1 MKFLEA
7 FAEKWNQVY
16 EKVGPVLSAIGHV
29 LSKTG
34 DVLLQIWNTILKFR
48 KIFLAIPV
56 VWAAVQLAFQN
67 LERLPETVG
76 LDVQVDG
83 TFAIQIT
90 RELAA
95 WGPVVVTI
103 FCLLLMFCSRRI
115 LTPWVVSVMTLLI
128 PIFIWLINV
137 FPS

>member
-1 MKFLEA
+1 MKFLETI
-7 FAEKWNQVY
+7 AEKWNMIY
-16 EKVGPVLSAIGHV
+16 EKAAPVLSAIGHV
-29 LSKTG
+29 LSRTG
-34 DVLLQIWNTILKFR
+34 DVLLQIWNTVLKFR

-56 VWAAVQLAFQN
+56 VWAAVRLAFQN

-76 LDVQVDG
+76 LNLQVDG

-103 FCLLLMFCSRRI
+103 FCLLLMLCSKRI
-115 LTPWVVSVMTLLI
+115 LTPWVVSVLTLII
-128 PIFIWLINV
+128 PVFIWVTNV